1 MGLLD
6 TEVAKWKRAF
16 GLLGGIPKTFKNNPR
31 NAETMDAVFGFGG
44 IIPGVGDAVSAA
56 EAKYRYDQGDMLGA
70 GLAGLGALPMV
81 PALAGTFIGKKGINN
96 LGLADVLKQAE
107 AMEKAGKSRDEIW
120 EATAQM
126 AAKKG
131 VPGGGIGRGVDKQWR
146 FEISDKYDIIDSSQG
161 AKEIGAHWKSGKDK
175 HLSSLYEGGSPSITQ
190 HMAMSHDD
198 LFKAYPELRA
208 TNLTGGADKSR
219 GSFSGDTVTM
229 RWDDIARASNPQKVE
244 DLSEPMSTNLHELQH
259 AIQQREGLARGGS
272 PNSVAWMGDTAT
284 KRRDEINS
292 IINSG
297 KYTPDEYFKLLEEK
311 RGLINN
317 AEMTPYEAYRHLAGE
332 AEARLTQSRM
342 NMTPL
347 DRQMFPP
354 WSQKELGGYDVPEA
368 QQIVRFG
375 DGPAMNAPM
384 RPSNASVG
392 MSSKPKGWVSGWET
406 RIDQPYLEGPP
417 APKRPLDTWGGYG
430 TPEEYQAAQ
439 AAKQIADAEWAART
453 SQAQR
458 NIRYG
463 ASRSPY
469 AGGQSDKVYDRI
481 AQDVPPYLN
490 DRPRNHLGQE
500 IPPTPYE
507 LAHAEAQRVAAL
519 PVEHGGLGLPP
530 GNTAMDRARA
540 MGFDTDAYHGTGKE
554 VFDAFDPL
562 ISADNS
568 HLSTGGRSWLSTSPK
583 IASGFS
589 GGMTFRDMYPISQY
603 GAEGAG
609 LKSIK
614 VIPDPPYNVNAAL
627 EKNGYVMPLKIN
639 KSGEKSISNK
649 ETRKLMF
656 EGNDDWRESGQEL
669 ADAMG
674 DNVITKLLGHPRSAY
689 PELRATNYAVKDPSR
704 IRSRF
709 AAFNPAKRDSA
720 DLLSG
725 LAPWALPV
733 GATLLG
739 GSFLLPPEE
748 Y

>member
-1 MGLLD
+1 M
-6 TEVAKWKRAF
+6 F
-16 GLLGGIPKTFKNNPR
+16 
-31 NAETMDAVFGFGG
+31 DAG
-44 IIPGVGDAVSAA
+44 
-56 EAKYRYDQGDMLGA
+56 
-70 GLAGLGALPMV
+70 PM
-81 PALAGTFIGKKGINN
+81 F
-96 LGLADVLKQAE
+96 
-107 AMEKAGKSRDEIW
+107 
-120 EATAQM
+120 
-126 AAKKG
+126 
-131 VPGGGIGRGVDKQWR
+131 
-146 FEISDKYDIIDSSQG
+146 
-161 AKEIGAHWKSGKDK
+161 SGKANDLAAD
-175 HLSSLYEGGSPSITQ
+175 LSQ
-190 HMAMSHDD
+190 
-198 LFKAYPELRA
+198 
-208 TNLTGGADKSR
+208 NLTGGLSAKPQEIMTAAKY
-219 GSFSGDTVTM
+219 GDQKEMAAIAQKHGFTSI
-229 RWDDIARASNPQKVE
+229 DDALKFLAAE
-244 DLSEPMSTNLHELQH
+244 D
-259 AIQQREGLARGGS
+259 
-272 PNSVAWMGDTAT
+272 V
-284 KRRDEINS
+284 KR
-292 IINSG
+292 
-297 KYTPDEYFKLLEEK
+297 
-311 RGLINN
+311 
-317 AEMTPYEAYRHLAGE
+317 TPYGQYQRLAGE

-354 WSQKELGGYDVPEA
+354 WSQKELGGYDVPES

-375 DGPAMNAPM
+375 DGPAMAINPSEYGLPVNPDGTVSLLHGTTKDAANKIIGENRLRSAGEPSVYLTNA
-384 RPSNASVG
+384 NDA
-392 MSSKPKGWVSGWET
+392 
-406 RIDQPYLEGPP
+406 
-417 APKRPLDTWGGYG
+417 GYG
-430 TPEEYQAAQ
+430 DGTLVQVDVDPRKLFLDDEFPGGRFDFSMPVRGGVANV
-439 AAKQIADAEWAART
+439 KNARM
-453 SQAQR
+453 
-458 NIRYG
+458 YG
-463 ASRSPY
+463 DGPAMST
-469 AGGQSDKVYDRI
+469 G
-481 AQDVPPYLN
+481 
-490 DRPRNHLGQE
+490 RPRNHLVQE

-519 PVEHGGLGLPP
+519 PVEQGGLGLPAN
-530 GNTAMDRARA
+530 NTAMDRARA

-720 DLLSG
+720 DLLAG

>member
-1 MGLLD
+1 MYGKNAPDVRVD
-6 TEVAKWKRAF
+6 TISPGDSAYF
-16 GLLGGIPKTFKNNPR
+16 PKMNYI
-31 NAETMDAVFGFGG
+31 V
-44 IIPGVGDAVSAA
+44 I
-56 EAKYRYDQGDMLGA
+56 
-70 GLAGLGALPMV
+70 
-81 PALAGTFIGKKGINN
+81 
-96 LGLADVLKQAE
+96 
-107 AMEKAGKSRDEIW
+107 RDEI
-120 EATAQM
+120 
-126 AAKKG
+126 
-131 VPGGGIGRGVDKQWR
+131 PR
-146 FEISDKYDIIDSSQG
+146 
-161 AKEIGAHWKSGKDK
+161 HLKSK
-175 HLSSLYEGGSPSITQ
+175 T
-190 HMAMSHDD
+190 
-198 LFKAYPELRA
+198 
-208 TNLTGGADKSR
+208 
-219 GSFSGDTVTM
+219 
-229 RWDDIARASNPQKVE
+229 
-244 DLSEPMSTNLHELQH
+244 LHELGHGIQRIEGH
-259 AIQQREGLARGGS
+259 ATGGNPATMP
-272 PNSVAWMGDTAT
+272 PNLG
-284 KRRDEINS
+284 
-292 IINSG
+292 
-297 KYTPDEYFKLLEEK
+297 
-311 RGLINN
+311 
-317 AEMTPYEAYRHLAGE
+317 MTPEQVYWNQAGE